1 MTERALGHDR
11 VASGSPARRDGNNI
25 GGRWLPVS
33 GSSAPGRLPPMLMSD
48 TQLDTAASHAHLR
61 PHEVAMPAGRSAGR
75 RKRTT
80 PWILVIAAVLVALT
94 ASSACGRD
102 DRPPSQPGPTAH
114 SGPLA
119 APPSEPATPTPAP
132 AAPGLPPVDE
142 LIDTAIAAHELP
154 GAVVA
159 IGHNGKLVVHRA
171 YGSRK
176 LAGEQGLDGTPTP
189 AEPMTEDTIFD
200 VASLTKCLATAT
212 AIMQLYEQGKVGLDE
227 PVQRYLPAFNAAHDP
242 QRAQVTVRMLLTHT
256 SGIAGD
262 IDLRDPWGLARADRA
277 EGLRRALATPL
288 QSGPGEVFRYSDINF
303 ILLGA
308 LIEQVTGAPEDVYVA
323 HNVFEPMGMGDTRF
337 LPPAK
342 ACGPHR
348 LRGAAIAWAPA
359 SETPNRSAC
368 PEGAWSTDV
377 LPRIAPT
384 ALDEEGRAQ
393 PGSNPDLDFLLRGTV
408 HDPTARRMGG
418 VAGHAGVFS
427 TARDVSTFAQA
438 LLDRLAGRPS
448 TFPLKRETLQLMT
461 TPQQPGHTPGLLV
474 AANDAVREATAET
487 PNPNPL
493 LAPNYPAID
502 GQDLRGLGW
511 DIDTGHS
518 RPRGLL
524 FPVGSFGH
532 TGFTGTSLWM
542 DPGSDT
548 YVILLTNVIHIRGS
562 RPLSNLQG
570 ELSTVTAR
578 SLGLYTTPT
587 MAQSAPKPR

>member
-1 MTERALGHDR
+1 
-11 VASGSPARRDGNNI
+11 
-25 GGRWLPVS
+25 
-33 GSSAPGRLPPMLMSD
+33 
-48 TQLDTAASHAHLR
+48 
-61 PHEVAMPAGRSAGR
+61 MPADRSAGGGR
-75 RKRTT
+75 RST
-80 PWILVIAAVLVALT
+80 PWLVVIAAVVLALT
-94 ASSACGRD
+94 ASSACGRV
-102 DRPPSQPGPTAH
+102 DRPPADSRPPSRPQAASPSTATH
-114 SGPLA
+114 TPA
-119 APPSEPATPTPAP
+119 APT
-132 AAPGLPPVDE
+132 PGLPPVDE
-142 LIDTAIAAHELP
+142 LIDSAIAAHKLP

-159 IGHNGKLVVHRA
+159 IGHGGKLVVHHA

-176 LAGEQGLDGTPTP
+176 LAGEQGLDSTPTP
-189 AEPMTEDTIFD
+189 AEPMTENTIFD
-200 VASLTKCLATAT
+200 MASLTKCLATAI
-212 AIMQLYEQGKVGLDE
+212 AVMQLYEQGKVGLDE
-227 PVQRYLPAFNAAHDP
+227 PVQSYLPAFNSAHDP
-242 QRAQVTVRMLLTHT
+242 QRAQVTIRMLLTHT

-262 IDLRDPWGLARADRA
+262 IDLRDPWGLTRADSG
-277 EGLRRALATPL
+277 EGIRRALATPL
-288 QSGPGEVFRYSDINF
+288 QSEPGEVFRYSDINF

-308 LIEQVTGAPEDVYVA
+308 LIEKVAGEPEDVYVQR
-323 HNVFEPMGMGDTRF
+323 NVFEPLHMDDTRF

-342 ACGPHR
+342 ACGPHE
-348 LRGAAIAWAPA
+348 LRGAAIAWVSSPPTSA
-359 SETPNRSAC
+359 SC
-368 PEGAWSTDV
+368 FEGGWNTDV
-377 LPRIAPT
+377 LARTAPT

-427 TARDVSTFAQA
+427 TALDVSTFAQA

-448 TFPLKRETLQLMT
+448 DFPLKRETLQLMT
-461 TPQQPGHTPGLLV
+461 TPQQPGHTPGQV
-474 AANDAVREATAET
+474 EAANEAVREAIAET

-493 LAPNYPAID
+493 LAPNYPAIE

-518 RPRGLL
+518 RPRGLI

-532 TGFTGTSLWM
+532 TGFTGTSLWI

-578 SLGLYTTPT
+578 TLGLYTAPT
-587 MAQSAPKPR
+587 LAQPAPRPR